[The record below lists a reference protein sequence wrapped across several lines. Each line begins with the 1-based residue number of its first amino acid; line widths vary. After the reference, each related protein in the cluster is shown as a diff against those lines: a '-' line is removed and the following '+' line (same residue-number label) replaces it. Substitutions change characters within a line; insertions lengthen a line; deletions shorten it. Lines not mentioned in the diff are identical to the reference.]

1 MCETERGKSGKLASR
16 TEKKCVNNKNLTKHI
31 MKKSVI
37 NGLLVVCT
45 LGLVAACFY
54 SIYSDIAFD
63 EEKAAREKLVIARLM
78 DIRNAEE
85 QYKLTFGEYCGT
97 IDSLIDF
104 VKNGKTVDKIIK
116 EGELTDDQL
125 EAGMTER
132 EAVAKGIIKRDTVW
146 MTAAEKLGIANPD
159 SMKYVPVGRPADGT
173 FEVKLSSF
181 DPSARDTVYQGI
193 IELRKRAQYNMK
205 SQEFDM
211 LVEIRARLEDY
222 MDGMNEKKVKSVKAE
237 LKKRHKNRA
246 ELMLDNEDQ
255 TDGEWYGL
263 RIGDLEDTNNKMAG
277 NWE

>member
-1 MCETERGKSGKLASR
+1 
-16 TEKKCVNNKNLTKHI
+16 
-31 MKKSVI
+31 MKKSIV

-45 LGLVAACFY
+45 LGLAAACFV

-63 EEKAAREKLVIARLM
+63 EEKAAREKVVIARLM
-78 DIRNAEE
+78 EIRNAQE
-85 QYKLTFGEYCGT
+85 QYKMTYGWYCGT
-97 IDSLIDF
+97 MDSLIDF

-159 SMKYVPVGRPADGT
+159 SMRYVPIGRPADGSFVVVNST
-173 FEVKLSSF
+173 F
-181 DPSARDTVYQGI
+181 DPSQKDTIYQGI
-193 IELRKRAQYNMK
+193 IEMRKKAAFNMK
-205 SQEFDM
+205 SNEFDM
-211 LVEIRARLEDY
+211 MIEFRARLEDY
-222 MDGMNEKKVKSVKAE
+222 MDGMSEKKIKNLKAD

-255 TDGEWYGL
+255 TEGEWYGL

>member
-1 MCETERGKSGKLASR
+1 MNWIVSAGEKLAFKTVKR
-16 TEKKCVNNKNLTKHI
+16 CVINKKLTKHI
-31 MKKSVI
+31 MKKSIV
-37 NGLLVVCT
+37 NGILVLCT

-54 SIYSDIAFD
+54 SIYNDIAFD

-85 QYKLTFGEYCGT
+85 QYKMTFGEYCGT
-97 IDSLIDF
+97 IDSLIDY

-146 MTAAEKLGIANPD
+146 VTAAEKWGIANPD
-159 SMKYVPVGRPADGT
+159 SMKYVPVGRKADGSFMVVHST
-173 FEVKLSSF
+173 F
-181 DPSARDTVYQGI
+181 DPSKYDTVYQGV
-193 IELRKRAQYNMK
+193 IELRKKAAFNMK
-205 SQEFDM
+205 SNEFDM
-211 LVEIRARLEDY
+211 MVEFRARLEDY
-222 MDGMNEKKVKSVKAE
+222 MDGMSEKKIKSLKAD
-237 LKKRHKNRA
+237 LKKRHRNRA

-255 TDGEWYGL
+255 TEGEWYGL
-263 RIGDLEDTNNKMAG
+263 RIGDLEDANNKMAG

>member
-1 MCETERGKSGKLASR
+1 MNWIVSEGEKLAFKTVKR
-16 TEKKCVNNKNLTKHI
+16 CVINKKLTKHI
-31 MKKSVI
+31 MKKSIV
-37 NGLLVVCT
+37 NGILVLCT

-85 QYKLTFGEYCGT
+85 QYKMTFGEYCGT
-97 IDSLIDF
+97 IDSLIDY

-146 MTAAEKLGIANPD
+146 ITAAEKLGIANPD
-159 SMKYVPVGRPADGT
+159 SMKYVPIGRKADGT
-173 FEVKLSSF
+173 FMVVHSTF
-181 DPSARDTVYQGI
+181 DPSKCDTVYQGI
-193 IELRKRAQYNMK
+193 IELRKKAAFNMK
-205 SQEFDM
+205 SNEFDM
-211 LVEIRARLEDY
+211 MVEFRARLEDY
-222 MDGMNEKKVKSVKAE
+222 MDGMSEKKIKSLKAD
-237 LKKRHKNRA
+237 LKKRHRNRA

-255 TDGEWYGL
+255 TEGEWYGL
-263 RIGDLEDTNNKMAG
+263 RIGDLEDANNKMAG

>member
-1 MCETERGKSGKLASR
+1 
-16 TEKKCVNNKNLTKHI
+16 

-37 NGLLVVCT
+37 NGILVLCT

-63 EEKAAREKLVIARLM
+63 EEKAAREQQVIARLM

-85 QYKLTFGEYCGT
+85 QYKMTFGEYCGT
-97 IDSLIDF
+97 IDSLIDY

-146 MTAAEKLGIANPD
+146 MTAAEKLGIKNPD
-159 SMKYVPVGRPADGT
+159 SLKYVPVGRPYDGT
-173 FEVKLSSF
+173 FTVVRSTF
-181 DPSARDTVYQGI
+181 DPSVYDTIYQGI
-193 IELRKRAQYNMK
+193 IELRKKAAFNMK
-205 SQEFDM
+205 SNEFDM
-211 LVEIRARLEDY
+211 MVEFRARLEDY
-222 MDGMNEKKVKSVKAE
+222 MDGMSEKKIKNLKADM
-237 LKKRHKNRA
+237 KKRHKNRA

-255 TDGEWYGL
+255 TEGEWYGL

>member
-1 MCETERGKSGKLASR
+1 M
-16 TEKKCVNNKNLTKHI
+16 
-31 MKKSVI
+31 
-37 NGLLVVCT
+37 
-45 LGLVAACFY
+45 

-63 EEKAAREKLVIARLM
+63 EEKAAREKVVIARLM
-78 DIRNAEE
+78 EIRNAQE
-85 QYKLTFGEYCGT
+85 QYRMTYGWYCGT
-97 IDSLIDF
+97 MDSLIDF

-132 EAVAKGIIKRDTVW
+132 QAVAQGIIKRDTVW

-159 SMKYVPVGRPADGT
+159 SMRYVPIGRPADGSFIVVNST
-173 FEVKLSSF
+173 F
-181 DPSARDTVYQGI
+181 DPSQKDTIYQGV
-193 IELRKRAQYNMK
+193 IEMRKKAAFNMK
-205 SQEFDM
+205 SNEFDM
-211 LVEIRARLEDY
+211 MIEFRARLDDY
-222 MDGMNEKKVKSVKAE
+222 MDGMNEKKIKNLKAD

-255 TDGEWYGL
+255 TEGEWYGL

>member
-1 MCETERGKSGKLASR
+1 
-16 TEKKCVNNKNLTKHI
+16 

-37 NGLLVVCT
+37 NGLLVVCA

-63 EEKAAREKLVIARLM
+63 EEKAAREKIVIARLM

-85 QYKLTFGEYCGT
+85 QYKMTFGEYCGT

-125 EAGMTER
+125 EAGMTEK
-132 EAVAKGIIKRDTVW
+132 EAVAKGLIKRDTVW

-159 SMKYVPVGRPADGT
+159 SMKYVPIGRPADGT
-173 FEVKLSSF
+173 YFVVHSTF
-181 DPSARDTVYQGI
+181 DPSVYDTVYQGI
-193 IELRKRAQYNMK
+193 IELRKKAQFNMK
-205 SQEFDM
+205 SNEFDM
-211 LVEIRARLEDY
+211 LVEFRARLDDY
-222 MDGMNEKKVKSVKAE
+222 MDGMNEKKVKSVKAD
-237 LKKRHKNRA
+237 LKKRHRNRA

-255 TDGEWYGL
+255 TEGEWYGL

>member
-1 MCETERGKSGKLASR
+1 
-16 TEKKCVNNKNLTKHI
+16 
-31 MKKSVI
+31 MKKSIV
-37 NGLLVVCT
+37 NGLLVLCT
-45 LGLVAACFY
+45 LGLAVACY
-54 SIYSDIAFD
+54 MSIYNDIAFD
-63 EEKAAREKLVIARLM
+63 EEKAAREQLVIARLM

-85 QYKLTFGEYCGT
+85 QYKMTFGEYCGT

-116 EGELTDDQL
+116 DGELTDDQL

-159 SMKYVPVGRPADGT
+159 SMKYVPIGRPADGT
-173 FEVKLSSF
+173 FFVVQSTF
-181 DPSARDTVYQGI
+181 DPSVFDTVYQGV
-193 IELRKRAQYNMK
+193 IELRKKAAFNMK
-205 SQEFDM
+205 SNEFDM
-211 LVEIRARLEDY
+211 MVEFRARLDDY
-222 MDGMNEKKVKSVKAE
+222 MDGMSEKKIKNMKSE

-255 TDGEWYGL
+255 TEGEWYGL
-263 RIGDLEDTNNKMAG
+263 RIGDLEDANNKMAG

>member
-1 MCETERGKSGKLASR
+1 
-16 TEKKCVNNKNLTKHI
+16 
-31 MKKSVI
+31 MKKSII
-37 NGLLVVCT
+37 NGILVLCT
-45 LGLVAACFY
+45 LGLVAACFF

-63 EEKAAREKLVIARLM
+63 EEKAEREKLVIARLM
-78 DIRNAEE
+78 EIRNAEE
-85 QYKLTFGEYCGT
+85 QYKMTFGEYCGT

-116 EGELTDDQL
+116 DGELTDDQL

-146 MTAAEKLGIANPD
+146 ISAAEKLGIKNPD

-211 LVEIRARLEDY
+211 LVEFRARLEDY
-222 MDGMNEKKVKSVKAE
+222 MDGMSEKKIKNLKAD

-255 TDGEWYGL
+255 TDGEWYGI